1 MTLSSLANILVEII
15 LPIVLVALLGYILG
29 RTFSL
34 DARSLSKLTLYLF
47 SPALTFT
54 SAYRSK
60 IDSEFVSIAVFAVLI
75 TALMGIVTII
85 LIKVMNY
92 DRLTASA
99 FALSVLF
106 VNAGNY
112 GLPLILFAFGEEALA
127 RAVIF
132 FTVST
137 ILIQTL
143 AVFIA
148 ARGTADARAATAN
161 IFKMPL
167 VYAVII
173 GLALNLLRITVP
185 DTLMKSAD
193 LMSDAAIPI
202 MLVVLGLELA
212 HASLDRD
219 RLHIGLAAFAKL
231 GITPVIAFA
240 LGRLMGLSGVTLAV
254 CVIESSM
261 PTAVMASVLAVE
273 FRSRP
278 EFVTGAVLVSTL
290 GSVLSLTILLGILR
304 G

>member
-1 MTLSSLANILVEII
+1 MTFAALGSILVNII
-15 LPIVLVALLGYILG
+15 FPIIIVALLGYMTG
-29 RTFSL
+29 RIFSL

-47 SPALTFT
+47 SPALTFA

-60 IDSEFVSIAVFAVLI
+60 IDAEFISIAIFAVLI
-75 TALMGIVTII
+75 TVLMGMVTLV
-85 LIKVMNY
+85 LIKIMHY

-132 FTVST
+132 FTVSV

-148 ARGTADARAATAN
+148 ARGTANATAAVAN

-167 VYAVII
+167 VYAVVV
-173 GLALNLLRITVP
+173 GLALNLLHITVP
-185 DTLMKSAD
+185 DFLMKSVD
-193 LMSDAAIPI
+193 LMSDAAVPV
-202 MLVVLGLELA
+202 MLVILGLELA
-212 HASLDRD
+212 GATLDRD
-219 RLHIGLAAFAKL
+219 QLHIGLAAFAKL
-231 GITPVIAFA
+231 GITPVMAFA
-240 LGRLMGLSGVTLAV
+240 LGALMGMQGVTLAV

-273 FRSRP
+273 FKSRP

-290 GSVLSLTILLGILR
+290 GSIISLTILLGILR
-304 G
+304 A

>member
-1 MTLSSLANILVEII
+1 MTLASFTSILVDII
-15 LPIVLVALLGYILG
+15 SPIILVALLGFITG
-29 RTFSL
+29 RIFRL
-34 DARSLSKLTLYLF
+34 DASSLSKLTLYVF
-47 SPALTFT
+47 SPALIFA

-60 IDSEFVSIAVFAVLI
+60 IDAEFVSIAVFAVLI
-75 TALMGIVTII
+75 TFLMGIVTII
-85 LIKVMNY
+85 LIKVMRY

-132 FTVST
+132 FTVSV

-148 ARGTADARAATAN
+148 ARGTANALVAVKN

-167 VYAVII
+167 IYAVTV
-173 GLALNLLRITVP
+173 GLVLNLLHIAIP
-185 DTLMKSAD
+185 DFLLKSVD
-193 LMSDAAIPI
+193 LMSDAAVPV
-202 MLVVLGLELA
+202 MLIILGLELA
-212 HASLDRD
+212 HATLDRD
-219 RLHIGLAAFAKL
+219 QLHIGLAAFAKL
-231 GITPVIAFA
+231 GITPVVAFA
-240 LGRLMGLSGVTLAV
+240 LGALMGLQGVTLAV
-254 CVIESSM
+254 CVIEASM

-273 FRSRP
+273 FKSRP

-290 GSVLSLTILLGILR
+290 GSIISLTILLGILYA
-304 G
+304 